1 MPLHATLRPVI
12 GGLCFHLSEE
22 IKSDARQMP
31 NIVSTV
37 ICLLEFPLAINQFA
51 EMFLDIFLNIT
62 HICYNNMKTLTDA
75 SLQEIVPYISWIATV

>member
-1 MPLHATLRPVI
+1 MFLGRGEQGILSSFFLNLFMGHLKRMPLHATLRPVI

-31 NIVSTV
+31 NIVSTM

-51 EMFLDIFLNIT
+51 EMFLVL
-62 HICYNNMKTLTDA
+62 
-75 SLQEIVPYISWIATV
+75 